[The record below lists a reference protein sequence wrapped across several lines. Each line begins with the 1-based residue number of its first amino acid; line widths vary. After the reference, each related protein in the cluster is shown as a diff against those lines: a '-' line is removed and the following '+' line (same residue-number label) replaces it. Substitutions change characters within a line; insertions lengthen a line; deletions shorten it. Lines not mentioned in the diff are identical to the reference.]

1 MEISLPPL
9 LSHAVVYANIISFM
23 TISATLAL
31 TKTRVPNFAV
41 ATFGTIGIYI
51 SFTCIKILGIDL
63 YPSLIFC
70 FLGGGAV
77 GVIIYWLLIK
87 PLRRRGATREEMM
100 IATLGLDIFLI
111 ALLNIYADF
120 LTRNFKIMARD
131 FTLEVYDFKAGGID
145 GIFIAST
152 SIFFLIFI
160 SLHLIFSKT
169 NIGIAMKAVGENP
182 SLAECEGIDTEK
194 LYVITWFLA
203 GALPAIGGGFFP
215 VYWIANPTIS
225 YFIIVTVFSGCVLG
239 GFATIYDAVLGGY
252 VVTLAQ
258 TILVSYLS
266 DLVGLWILSY
276 SFLVPLL
283 IMIVTIFLF
292 PHGIYGLPWNR
303 MINKIRSVV
312 SGGEYSGGLRW

>member
-9 LSHAVVYANIISFM
+9 LSHSVVYANIISFM

-51 SFTCIKILGIDL
+51 SFTCIKILGIGL

-131 FTLEVYDFKAGGID
+131 FTLEVYDFKAGGVD
-145 GIFIAST
+145 GVFIAST

-194 LYVITWFLA
+194 LYVITWFLV

-283 IMIVTIFLF
+283 IMIITIFLF

>member
-9 LSHAVVYANIISFM
+9 LSHPVVYANIISFM

-51 SFTCIKILGIDL
+51 SFTCIKILGIGL

-131 FTLEVYDFKAGGID
+131 FTLEVYDFKAGGVD
-145 GIFIAST
+145 GVFIAST

-283 IMIVTIFLF
+283 IMIITIFLF

-312 SGGEYSGGLRW
+312 SGEEYSGGLRW

>member
-9 LSHAVVYANIISFM
+9 LSHSVVYANIISFM

-51 SFTCIKILGIDL
+51 SFTCIKILGIGL

-131 FTLEVYDFKAGGID
+131 FTLEVYDFKAGGVD
-145 GIFIAST
+145 GVFIAST

-194 LYVITWFLA
+194 LYVITWFLV

-283 IMIVTIFLF
+283 IMIITIFLF

-312 SGGEYSGGLRW
+312 SGEEYSGGLRW

>member
-9 LSHAVVYANIISFM
+9 LSHPVVYANIISFM

-51 SFTCIKILGIDL
+51 SFTCIKILGIGL

-131 FTLEVYDFKAGGID
+131 FTLEVYDFKAGGVD
-145 GIFIAST
+145 GVFIAST

>member
-9 LSHAVVYANIISFM
+9 LSHPVVYANIISFM

-51 SFTCIKILGIDL
+51 SFTCIKILGIGL

-131 FTLEVYDFKAGGID
+131 FTLEVYDFKAGGVD

-194 LYVITWFLA
+194 LYVITWFLV

-283 IMIVTIFLF
+283 IMIITIFLF

-312 SGGEYSGGLRW
+312 SGEEYSGGLRW

>member
-9 LSHAVVYANIISFM
+9 LFHAIVYANVISFM
-23 TISATLAL
+23 TISTTLTL
-31 TKTRVPNFAV
+31 TKTKVPNFAV

-51 SFTCIKILGIDL
+51 SFTCIKIFGIGL

-70 FLGGGAV
+70 FLGGGV
-77 GVIIYWLLIK
+77 IGVIIYWLIIK

-120 LTRNFKIMARD
+120 LTRSFKIMARD

-145 GIFIAST
+145 GVFIVST
-152 SIFFLIFI
+152 LVFLLIFV

-169 NIGIAMKAVGENP
+169 NIGIALKAVGENP
-182 SLAECEGIDTEK
+182 SLAECEGIDTEM

-203 GALPAIGGGFFP
+203 GALPATGGCFFP

-225 YFIIVTVFSGCVLG
+225 YFVVVTVFSGCVLG
-239 GFATIYDAVLGGY
+239 GFATIYDAALGGY
-252 VVTLAQ
+252 IVALAQ
-258 TILVSYLS
+258 TVLVSYLS
-266 DLVGLWILSY
+266 DLVGLWILPY

-283 IMIVTIFLF
+283 TMIITIFLF
-292 PHGIYGLPWNR
+292 PHGIYGLPWSR
-303 MINKIRSVV
+303 VIEKWHLMIKR
-312 SGGEYSGGLRW
+312 GGNMKGVKR

>member
-9 LSHAVVYANIISFM
+9 LSHPVVYANIISFM

-51 SFTCIKILGIDL
+51 SFTCIKILGIGL

-131 FTLEVYDFKAGGID
+131 FTLEVYDFKAGGVD
-145 GIFIAST
+145 GVFIAST

-194 LYVITWFLA
+194 LYVITWFLV

-283 IMIVTIFLF
+283 IMIITIFLF

-312 SGGEYSGGLRW
+312 SGEEYSGGLRW